1 MLLKRHAVWLLFMLS
16 IGTLTSVD
24 TAQAQESRAGRA
36 AQVITAPIKFEQKIN
51 KVEAVG
57 TAEAIHSVVVYPA
70 VADKVTAVH
79 FVPGQQVMT
88 NDILVELDSRRQKVA
103 LDRVTIQLAD
113 AERTVTRLQESRN
126 KGAIAQSELDDAIT
140 ARDLLK
146 VQLVE
151 VKTELDDRTVRAP
164 FSGVVGLTD
173 VQRGDRINVQ
183 TAITTI
189 DDRKQLLINFNAP
202 ETALAIL
209 QGNASVK
216 LEPWQGQAKTID
228 AQIVEVDSRINL
240 ANRSF
245 RVRALLDNADDLYRP
260 GMSFRVTMQLAQE
273 QYAVIP
279 EAALMWGATSAYVW
293 LAEDGKAKQV
303 DVQIQQRLSG
313 RLLVS
318 GALAPNDQLIVE
330 GVQTLRQGQNVKA
343 ANVIKNTKNDAQE
356 ATL

>member
-16 IGTLTSVD
+16 IGTLTSVG

-343 ANVIKNTKNDAQE
+343 ANAIKNTKNDAQE